1 MNAWQT
7 KDIVYLGLIVFNMG
21 AVVATLLY
29 VVKRIERDL
38 GNIFIRLSANEKEI
52 AEVKGKL
59 NGKKDK

>member
-21 AVVATLLY
+21 AVVGTLLY

-38 GNIFIRLSANEKEI
+38 GNIFGRLIANEKEI
-52 AEVKGKL
+52 AEVRGEMK
-59 NGKKDK
+59 GKKDK